1 MIEILNWKT
10 SDRRCAK
17 YFPETTG
24 KNLSLSLFFVDQ
36 SSDIYNVDIQL
47 HNNHQDDIILEYK
60 HANLNKTYKRFV
72 KALWHTWIHLV
83 FVNVQNKTDLIEFK
97 AHDQKTFTRLQ
108 INNRT
113 SSMHQLMRQD
123 TTMYLVI
130 ARAGLKNNFIW
141 LLDVFCISKW
151 RM

>member
-1 MIEILNWKT
+1 MCKIFSRNH
-10 SDRRCAK
+10 
-17 YFPETTG
+17 G
-24 KNLSLSLFFVDQ
+24 KKSLSIFIFVDQ

-97 AHDQKTFTRLQ
+97 AHDQKSFTRLQ

-123 TTMYLVI
+123 TTMHLVI
-130 ARAGLKNNFIW
+130 ARAGLKNNFI
-141 LLDVFCISKW
+141 
-151 RM
+151 